1 MCLGSQDG
9 LFGEGSP
16 SALCQCQSTTKLPG
30 QRRHWQGRKR
40 ALSSS
45 HAAHLHKEPFQSYW
59 LAELLL
65 GFFQCL
71 CTEYQ
76 SSSLTGLPHKLATVT
91 KSEAQNEGY
100 SSQAPQ
106 RRTPVPTG
114 SCGTGA
120 SVCSLET
127 EPSQSGILYRKNL
140 NNPRQKVPIC
150 FSLVAPL
157 SGSDTKIE
165 R

>member
-1 MCLGSQDG
+1 MSGIPRWS

-16 SALCQCQSTTKLPG
+16 STLCQHQSTTKLLG
-30 QRRHWQGRKR
+30 QRGHWRGRER

-59 LAELLL
+59 LAGFLL

-91 KSEAQNEGY
+91 KKE
-100 SSQAPQ
+100 
-106 RRTPVPTG
+106 TG
-114 SCGTGA
+114 SKEVILDPQLGGA
-120 SVCSLET
+120 SLHSLEV
-127 EPSQSGILYRKNL
+127 EPPQSGVLYRRNL
-140 NNPRQKVPIC
+140 NGRTQKASKC
-150 FSLVAPL
+150 FSL
-157 SGSDTKIE
+157 
-165 R
+165 